1 MATLD
6 RKLNTYGLTMIA
18 VGACIGSG
26 IFAAPGQ
33 IVESV
38 PNHLLVI
45 FVWLLGGLIALTGA
59 LSLAELGS
67 MFPSSGGVYVYLRK
81 AFGDLAGF
89 LYGWVILLVI
99 TTGAIA
105 ALGTVFASYM
115 SNFIPMTEQQQIILA
130 IVTIIILTAI
140 NVTGVQTSQIF
151 ANLFTGIKLVAILGI
166 MLIGFLYYDSSS
178 VSLDYSLASAPDN
191 AIAGIMTALIG
202 VLWSMGGWHHTSYLS
217 GEAMDAQ
224 RSVPR
229 AMVIGVLVVTIVYVL
244 VNIAYMNLLSLDAI
258 ASTET
263 VAADAVQDFIPHGS
277 KVVALFIAISV
288 FGTIGIYTMS
298 APRIYYAMAKDGIF
312 FKFLADIHPRFKTP
326 YKAMIL
332 QSGWA
337 IILLLVWGTF
347 RDLIKYVVFMDIAF
361 MGLAGISLF
370 ILRYKMKDTKRPV
383 KVPLYPIVPLIFVL
397 ISFAFVLSTLIE
409 EPKQSIAGLVILG
422 IGVLVY
428 FLFRTKIKKGSE

>member
-45 FVWLLGGLIALTGA
+45 LVWMLGGLIALTGA
-59 LSLAELGS
+59 LTLSELGGL
-67 MFPSSGGVYVYLRK
+67 FPSSGGVYVYLRK
-81 AFGDLAGF
+81 AFGEMAGF

-105 ALGTVFASYM
+105 ALGTVFASYIA
-115 SNFIPMTEQQQIILA
+115 NFIPMTEQQQIMLA
-130 IVTIIILTAI
+130 IATIIVLTAI
-140 NVTGVQTSQIF
+140 NVTGVQTSQLF
-151 ANLFTGIKLVAILGI
+151 ANLFTGIKLVAIAGI
-166 MLIGFLYYDSSS
+166 IVIGFMFYDSS
-178 VSLDYSLASAPDN
+178 VVALDYSLASVPDN

-202 VLWSMGGWHHTSYLS
+202 VLWSMGGWHHTSYLA
-217 GEAMDAQ
+217 GEALDA
-224 RSVPR
+224 RRTVPR
-229 AMVIGVLVVTIVYVL
+229 AMVIGVLVVTIMYVL
-244 VNIAYMNLLSLDAI
+244 VNIAYMNLLSLQAI
-258 ASTET
+258 ASTQT
-263 VAADAVQDFIPHGS
+263 VAADAVQNLIPYGS

-332 QSGWA
+332 QSAWA
-337 IILLLVWGTF
+337 ILLLLIWGTF

-361 MGLAGISLF
+361 MGLAGIALF
-370 ILRYKMKDTKRPV
+370 VLRYKMRDAERPV
-383 KVPLYPIVPLIFVL
+383 KVPLYPLVPLIFVL
-397 ISFAFVLSTLIE
+397 ISLAFVVSTLIE
-409 EPKQSIAGLVILG
+409 EPKQSTAGLVILG
-422 IGVLVY
+422 IGVFAY
-428 FLFRTKIKKGSE
+428 FLFKRIKKGGE

>member
-45 FVWLLGGLIALTGA
+45 LVWMLGGVIALTGA
-59 LSLAELGS
+59 LTLSELGS

-81 AFGDLAGF
+81 AFGDMAGF

-115 SNFIPMTEQQQIILA
+115 ANFIPMTELQQTMLA
-130 IVTIIILTAI
+130 IGTIIVLTAI

-151 ANLFTGIKLVAILGI
+151 ANLFTGIKLVAIAGIIVLGF
-166 MLIGFLYYDSSS
+166 MFYDAPA
-178 VSLDYSLASAPDN
+178 VTLDYSIASVPKN

-202 VLWSMGGWHHTSYLS
+202 VLWSMGGWHHTSYLA
-217 GEAMDAQ
+217 GEAVNA
-224 RSVPR
+224 RRTVPR
-229 AMVIGVLVVTIVYVL
+229 AMVIGVLIVTVTYVL
-244 VNIAYMNLLSLDAI
+244 VKIAYMNLLSLEAI
-258 ASTET
+258 ASTQT
-263 VAADAVQDFIPHGS
+263 VAADAVQNLIPFGS

-312 FKFLADIHPRFKTP
+312 FKFLADIHPKFKTP
-326 YKAMIL
+326 YKAMLL
-332 QSGWA
+332 QSAWA
-337 IILLLVWGTF
+337 IVLLLIWGTF

-361 MGLAGISLF
+361 MGLAGIALF
-370 ILRYKMKDTKRPV
+370 VLRIKMKDAERPV
-383 KVPLYPIVPLIFVL
+383 KVPLYPLVPLIFVL
-397 ISFAFVLSTLIE
+397 ISFAFVVSTLIE
-409 EPKQSIAGLVILG
+409 EPKQSIAGLAILG
-422 IGVLVY
+422 IGRIVY
-428 FLFRTKIKKGSE
+428 FLFIKNKKKRDK

>member
-45 FVWLLGGLIALTGA
+45 LVWMLGGVIALTGA
-59 LSLAELGS
+59 LTLSELGS

-81 AFGDLAGF
+81 AFGDMAGF

-115 SNFIPMTEQQQIILA
+115 ANFIPMTELQQTMLA
-130 IVTIIILTAI
+130 IGTIIVLTAI

-151 ANLFTGIKLVAILGI
+151 ANLFTGIKLVAIAGIIVLGF
-166 MLIGFLYYDSSS
+166 MFYDAPA
-178 VSLDYSLASAPDN
+178 VTLDYSIASVPKN

-202 VLWSMGGWHHTSYLS
+202 VLWSMGGWHHTSYLA
-217 GEAMDAQ
+217 GEAVNA
-224 RSVPR
+224 RRTVPR
-229 AMVIGVLVVTIVYVL
+229 AMVIGVLIVTVTYVL
-244 VNIAYMNLLSLDAI
+244 VNIAYMNLLSLEAI
-258 ASTET
+258 ASTQT
-263 VAADAVQDFIPHGS
+263 VAADAVQNLIPFGS

-312 FKFLADIHPRFKTP
+312 FKFLADIHPKFKTP
-326 YKAMIL
+326 YKAMLL
-332 QSGWA
+332 QSAWA
-337 IILLLVWGTF
+337 IVLLLIWGTF

-361 MGLAGISLF
+361 MGLAGIALF
-370 ILRYKMKDTKRPV
+370 VLRIKMKDAERPV
-383 KVPLYPIVPLIFVL
+383 KVPLYPLVPLIFVL
-397 ISFAFVLSTLIE
+397 ISFAFVVAASIDKVPCSGAPGLRNNSTGV
-409 EPKQSIAGLVILG
+409 AFGLG
-422 IGVLVY
+422 
-428 FLFRTKIKKGSE
+428 